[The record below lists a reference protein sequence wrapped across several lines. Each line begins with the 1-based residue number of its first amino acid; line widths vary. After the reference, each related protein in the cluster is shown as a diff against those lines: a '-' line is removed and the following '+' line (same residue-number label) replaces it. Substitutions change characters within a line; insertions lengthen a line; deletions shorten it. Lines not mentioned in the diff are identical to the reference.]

1 MSGAGPFSRLRE
13 RQTFQPV
20 TAISRVTRSVNS
32 TDASEPYFMRSIVN
46 VEPRPR

>member
-1 MSGAGPFSRLRE
+1 MTGAGPFSRLSDRAV
-13 RQTFQPV
+13 FQPV

-32 TDASEPYFMRSIVN
+32 VDASEPYFMRSIVS

>member
-13 RQTFQPV
+13 RAVFQPV

-32 TDASEPYFMRSIVN
+32 SDASDPYFSRNIVS

>member
-1 MSGAGPFSRLRE
+1 MSGAGPFSRLKLRAA
-13 RQTFQPV
+13 FQPV

-32 TDASEPYFMRSIVN
+32 IEASEPYFTHSIVR